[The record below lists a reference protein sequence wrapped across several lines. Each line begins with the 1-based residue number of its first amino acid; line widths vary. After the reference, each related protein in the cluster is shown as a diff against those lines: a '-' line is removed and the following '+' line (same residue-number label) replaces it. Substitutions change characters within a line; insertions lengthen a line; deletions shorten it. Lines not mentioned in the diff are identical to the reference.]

1 MRSRIALIALA
12 CLGATGLA
20 VAQTSPSQ
28 DTTSP
33 STSSQPK
40 EAPTTS
46 SSTSSPSSAS
56 SPHQR
61 QAMGKEPNAQM
72 MKDCIAKQ
80 RAQDSS
86 MSKSDAKKACKEEMK
101 EEKSNSP
108 KNR

>member
-33 STSSQPK
+33 PK

-46 SSTSSPSSAS
+46 SSTSNPSSAS